1 MIPTGIVRVE
11 EGLFMADQQGG
22 APQQE
27 DQSAR
32 PNIIPGVKYVVAISS
47 GKGGVGKSTVAVNLA
62 VALGLTGAKVGLLDA
77 DIYGP
82 NIPMMMGVEKTPE
95 QQDGKITPAE
105 SHGIKIISMGFF
117 VPEDTAVVWRG
128 PMVHTAIQQLFRDV
142 LWGELDYLLIDLP
155 PGTGDAQ
162 LTLTQLVSLAGAVTV
177 TTPQEV
183 ALHDVRKGMMMF
195 QKVNVP
201 LLGIVENMS
210 FFLCGHCGERTEIFS
225 HGGGE
230 RAAEKLG
237 IPFLGRVPI
246 DPAIRAGGDT
256 GNPIVVAKPDSPQAK
271 AFREIAEKLA
281 TALQRGESGAA
292 KSRIESL
299 LEKIKRPAAGK

>member
-1 MIPTGIVRVE
+1 
-11 EGLFMADQQGG
+11 MADQQGG
-22 APQQE
+22 APQKE
-27 DQSAR
+27 DQGAR

-95 QQDGKITPAE
+95 QQEGKIIPAE
-105 SHGIKIISMGFF
+105 SHGIKLISMGFF

-128 PMVHTAIQQLFRDV
+128 PMVHTAIQQLFKDV

-230 RAAEKLG
+230 RAADKLG
-237 IPFLGRVPI
+237 IPFLGRIPI

-281 TALQRGESGAA
+281 TTLQRGESGAA

>member
-1 MIPTGIVRVE
+1 
-11 EGLFMADQQGG
+11 MADTHP
-22 APQQE
+22 AEPQTGHGK
-27 DQSAR
+27 D
-32 PNIIPGVKYVVAISS
+32 NLIPGVKYVIAVSS
-47 GKGGVGKSTVAVNLA
+47 GKGGVGKSTVSVNLA
-62 VALGLTGAKVGLLDA
+62 VALALTGAKVGLLDA

-82 NIPMMMGVEKTPE
+82 NIPMMMGVTKPPE
-95 QQDGKITPAE
+95 QKDGKIAPAE
-105 SHGIKIISMGFF
+105 SHGVKLISMGFF

-162 LTLTQLVSLAGAVTV
+162 LTLTQLVPLTGAVTV

-210 FFLCGHCGERTEIFS
+210 YFLCGHCGERTEIFS

-230 RAAEKLG
+230 RAATTLG

-246 DPAIRAGGDT
+246 DPAIRDGGDS
-256 GNPIVVAKPDSPQAK
+256 GIPIVVADPASPQSA
-271 AFREIAEKLA
+271 AFREIAQKIVAEV
-281 TALQRGESGAA
+281 TGAA
-292 KSRIESL
+292 KGAVPIEGL
-299 LEKIKRPAAGK
+299 LNKIKKTFTTT

>member
-1 MIPTGIVRVE
+1 VYLE
-11 EGLFMADQQGG
+11 EERFMADIHPAG
-22 APQQE
+22 PQPGHGK
-27 DQSAR
+27 D
-32 PNIIPGVKYVVAISS
+32 NLIPGVKYVIAVSS
-47 GKGGVGKSTVAVNLA
+47 GKGGVGKSTVSVNLA
-62 VALGLTGAKVGLLDA
+62 VSLALTGAKVGLLDA

-82 NIPMMMGVEKTPE
+82 NIPMMMGVSKPPE
-95 QQDGKITPAE
+95 QIDGKIVPAE
-105 SHGIKIISMGFF
+105 SHGVKLISMGFF

-162 LTLTQLVSLAGAVTV
+162 LTLTQLVPLTGAVTV

-210 FFLCGHCGERTEIFS
+210 YFLCGHCGERTEIFS

-230 RAAEKLG
+230 RAAATLG

-246 DPAIRAGGDT
+246 DPAIRDGGDSGT
-256 GNPIVVAKPDSPQAK
+256 PIVVADPASPQSAS
-271 AFREIAEKLA
+271 FREIAQKIIAEV
-281 TALQRGESGAA
+281 TGGA
-292 KSRIESL
+292 KGVPPIESL
-299 LEKIKRPAAGK
+299 LSKIKSPFAKT

>member
-1 MIPTGIVRVE
+1 
-11 EGLFMADQQGG
+11 MADEHPGASLQGG
-22 APQQE
+22 
-27 DQSAR
+27 DQGKD
-32 PNIIPGVKYVVAISS
+32 NLIPGVTHVIAVSS

-62 VALGLTGAKVGLLDA
+62 VALAQAGAKVGLLDA

-82 NIPMMMGVEKTPE
+82 NIPMMMGLQKTPE
-95 QQDGKITPAE
+95 QKDGKITPAE
-105 SHGIKIISMGFF
+105 SHGVKLISMGFF
-117 VPEDTAVVWRG
+117 VPEETAVVWRG

-162 LTLTQLVSLAGAVTV
+162 LTLTQLVSLAGAITV

-195 QKVNVP
+195 EKVNVP

-210 FFLCGHCGERTEIFS
+210 YFLCGHCGERTEIFS

-237 IPFLGRVPI
+237 IPFLGRIPI
-246 DPAIRAGGDT
+246 DPAIRSGGDS
-256 GNPIVVAKPDSPQAK
+256 GHPIVVADPGSPQAK
-271 AFREIAEKLA
+271 AFGEIAAKLA
-281 TALQRGESGAA
+281 AELNKGAEAQRNPP
-292 KSRIESL
+292 IESL
-299 LEKIKRPAAGK
+299 LKKIKRQ